1 MESDTVTLTIA
12 RQQGGA
18 LLSSAHELIGVKV
31 DAIAH
36 AKSDRGNERARRI
49 DLRRHR
55 TELLQARRLAGE
67 LERVVHQREP
77 RELTSSRQLL
87 DEVVASALVVESQ
100 ALADAAV
107 VSSSGSDVGDL
118 AVRCHRVEALV
129 AALATV
135 RGTKTR

>member
-12 RQQGGA
+12 LQQGGA

-36 AKSDRGNERARRI
+36 AKSDRGDERARRI

-107 VSSSGSDVGDL
+107 VSSAGSDVGDL